1 MDNNKIKKTAAI
13 ILAAGLGK
21 RMGSDL
27 PKVLH
32 KINNTPMIMSVCDA
46 AINSV
51 GSDIIIV
58 IGYKGEEVKKT
69 VSQKYGKKK
78 YNIQFAYQEK
88 QLGTGH
94 AVLCAVDY
102 LSDNIENVVIL
113 YGDVPLLKTPTI
125 LDFINY
131 HNSKRSDITVLG
143 VKVKKPTGYGR
154 LIIHSD
160 IELSAIVEEA
170 DATSEQKKINLIN
183 SGIYCISKKLLSDYI
198 FQIKS
203 NNVQKEFYLTD
214 IIGIGYKEKKKIG
227 AFIKD
232 ESVEFMGVNSIED
245 LRYLETHISL
255 HGRKTSFLPQN

>member
-1 MDNNKIKKTAAI
+1 MDNNKIKKTAVI

-32 KINNTPMIMSVCDA
+32 KINNTLMIMSVCDA

-51 GSDIIIV
+51 NADIIIV

-69 VSQKYGKKK
+69 VSQKYGEKK
-78 YNIQFAYQEK
+78 YNIKFAYQEK

-94 AVLCAVDY
+94 AVKCAAPY

-113 YGDVPLLKTPTI
+113 YGDVPCLKTSTI
-125 LDFINY
+125 SELIHY
-131 HNSKRSDITVLG
+131 HNSNQLDITVLG
-143 VKVKKPTGYGR
+143 VKVKNPTGYGR
-154 LIIHSD
+154 LIMNSNTG
-160 IELSAIVEEA
+160 LSAIVEEK
-170 DATSEQKKINLIN
+170 DAGYEQKKINIIN
-183 SGIYCISKKLLSDYI
+183 SGIYCINKNLLSDYI
-198 FQIKS
+198 FKIKS
-203 NNVQKEFYLTD
+203 NNVQQEFYLTD

-232 ESVEFMGVNSIED
+232 DNIEFMGINSIED
-245 LRYLETHISL
+245 LKYVKAYINS
-255 HGRKTSFLPQN
+255 GKKNQPFLS